1 MVRGFYTQAF
11 HSFVMPAI
19 VLPPPSELP
28 HEGGQIL
35 KFRIMRVDLSGVSI
49 ILTALIEKI
58 CLFGQPLELKIGL
71 PANSLGYYA
80 EDKFLCV
87 QVTVLGALA
96 YHAFTLPDFA
106 LFYMKV
112 LYPALPPG
120 FPDPRKF
127 FNIQYHDKELSNNP
141 FFHFHFSFLPSSL
154 LAGGADLD

>member
-1 MVRGFYTQAF
+1 
-11 HSFVMPAI
+11 MPAI

-35 KFRIMRVDLSGVSI
+35 KFRIMRVDLSGDSI
-49 ILTALIEKI
+49 ILTALIEEI
-58 CLFGQPLELKIGL
+58 YLFGQPLELKIGL
-71 PANSLGYYA
+71 PANSLGSYA
-80 EDKFLCV
+80 KDNFLCV

-96 YHAFTLPDFA
+96 YHAFTLSDFT

-120 FPDPRKF
+120 FPDPCKF

-141 FFHFHFSFLPSSL
+141 FPHFSFLPTPPCL
-154 LAGGADLD
+154 LAGV

>member
-1 MVRGFYTQAF
+1 
-11 HSFVMPAI
+11 MPVI

-35 KFRIMRVDLSGVSI
+35 KFPIMRVDLSGDSI
-49 ILTALIEKI
+49 ILTVVIEGI
-58 CLFGQPLELKIGL
+58 CPFGQPLELKIGL

-80 EDKFLCV
+80 KDNFLCV

-112 LYPALPPG
+112 LFPALPPG

-127 FNIQYHDKELSNNP
+127 FNIQYHDKEVSNNP
-141 FFHFHFSFLPSSL
+141 FPHFSFLSLSFLRL
-154 LAGGADLD
+154 LAGSAELD